1 MTETPAA
8 PVFFSAT
15 LRPHRSATT
24 RGIDIVIAL
33 IAVVSFGAGAAFV
46 SLGAWPVTGFLGLDI
61 LLLWL
66 ALRLN
71 HRAGNARETV
81 EMREDALRIVRID
94 AWGRRK
100 EWTFPP
106 YWAQVVL
113 DDERRALIVRSHGT
127 EAAVGG
133 FLTHGEREDLLRV
146 LRRALGKVRET
157 PPATDADLQVK
168 PSTSCIE

>member
-1 MTETPAA
+1 MLEMPTA

-33 IAVVSFGAGAAFV
+33 IALMSFGAGVAFV

-81 EMREDALRIVRID
+81 EMRENVLRIVRVD

-113 DDERRALIVRSHGT
+113 DEERRAIVVRSHGV
-127 EAAVGG
+127 EAAIGG
-133 FLTHGEREDLLRV
+133 FLSGGEREDLLRA

-157 PPATDADLQVK
+157 TPAT
-168 PSTSCIE
+168 ER

>member
-1 MTETPAA
+1 MTEMPTAQ
-8 PVFFSAT
+8 VFFSAT

-33 IAVVSFGAGAAFV
+33 IAAVSFGAGIAFV

-61 LLLWL
+61 LLLWI

-81 EMREDALRIVRID
+81 EMREDVLRIVRVD

-106 YWAQVVL
+106 YWAQAVL
-113 DDERRALIVRSHGT
+113 DEERQALVVRSYGT
-127 EAAVGG
+127 EAAIGA
-133 FLTHGEREDLLRV
+133 FLTEGERGDLLRA

-157 PPATDADLQVK
+157 PPL
-168 PSTSCIE
+168 PSR

>member
-1 MTETPAA
+1 MTETPAT

-33 IAVVSFGAGAAFV
+33 IAVMSFGAGIAFV
-46 SLGAWPVTGFLGLDI
+46 SLGAWPVTGFLGLDV
-61 LLLWL
+61 LLLWI

-81 EMREDALRIVRID
+81 DMREDVLRVVRVD

-100 EWTFPP
+100 EWTFSP

-113 DDERRALIVRSHGT
+113 DEDRRALIVRSHGT
-127 EAAVGG
+127 EAAIGA
-133 FLTHGEREDLLRV
+133 FLTDGEREDLLRA

-157 PPATDADLQVK
+157 PSAPDR
-168 PSTSCIE
+168 

>member
-24 RGIDIVIAL
+24 RGIDIVIVL
-33 IAVVSFGAGAAFV
+33 IAVMSFGAGVAFV

-66 ALRLN
+66 ALRFN

-81 EMREDALRIVRID
+81 DMREDVLRIVRVD

-106 YWAQVVL
+106 YWAQAVL
-113 DDERRALIVRSHGT
+113 DEERRALVVRSHGT
-127 EAAVGG
+127 EAAIGA
-133 FLTHGEREDLLRV
+133 FLSDGEREELLRA

-157 PPATDADLQVK
+157 SPQG
-168 PSTSCIE
+168 